1 VLAAVLA
8 VAAAVATS
16 PSLTVA
22 ELVGQKLVVRMDGTV
37 PSASLLGRAR
47 RGEIGGVFLRSH
59 SFDSAA
65 QLRSATRA
73 LQRAAASGGR
83 PRLLIAADQEG
94 GPVKAFPWIPPTLPP
109 AQITS
114 EAAALAQGRMTGSAL
129 RSPGVNTDFAP
140 VADVP
145 ASAGSF
151 IYRQGRAWSFDA
163 ATTARLAGTF
173 ALALGEGG
181 SFATMKHF
189 PGLGFATLN
198 TDRSIVRIRATRADL
213 DPGLEPYR
221 RAIAARVPLIMLS
234 NAVYD
239 AFDRFNAAGW
249 SRRIGVR
256 LLRDELGFEGVTITD
271 SLDGTA
277 HARGVPSDPLAVKA
291 ARAGTDLILIT
302 GSEAASR
309 SVYLS
314 VLRAAREG
322 RIAGADLRASF
333 TRILALKAR
342 T

>member
-1 VLAAVLA
+1 MLAAVLA
-8 VAAAVATS
+8 VAAAVAAS
-16 PSLTVA
+16 PSPAFA
-22 ELVGQKLVVRMDGTV
+22 ELVGQKLVVRMDGTT
-37 PSASLLGRAR
+37 PSASLLERAR

-73 LQRAAASGGR
+73 LQGAAAAGGR

-94 GPVKAFPWIPPTLPP
+94 GPVKGIAWIPPTVAP
-109 AQITS
+109 AQIRTVTT
-114 EAAALAQGRMTGSAL
+114 ARAQGRATGAAL
-129 RSPGVNTDFAP
+129 RALGINVDLAP
-140 VADVP
+140 VADLRAP
-145 ASAGSF
+145 RSF
-151 IYRQGRAWSFDA
+151 ITLQDRAWASSG
-163 ATTARLAGTF
+163 LAVAFSDGLHDGG
-173 ALALGEGG
+173 ALATL
-181 SFATMKHF
+181 KHF
-189 PGLGFATLN
+189 PGLEFAQRN
-198 TDRSIVRIRATRADL
+198 TDRHIVRITASRSAL
-213 DPGLEPYR
+213 EPGLEPYR
-221 RAIAARVPLIMLS
+221 ATRSPLVMLS

-277 HARGVPSDPLAVKA
+277 NARGIPSDPLAVKA

-314 VLRAAREG
+314 VLRAARDG
-322 RIAGADLRASF
+322 RIAAADLDASYD
-333 TRILALKAR
+333 RILALKR
-342 T
+342 GL

>member
-1 VLAAVLA
+1 MLAAVLA
-8 VAAAVATS
+8 VAAAVAAS
-16 PSLTVA
+16 PSPTVA
-22 ELVGQKLVVRMDGTV
+22 QLVGQKLVVRMDGTV

-73 LQRAAASGGR
+73 LQGAAASGGR

-94 GPVKAFPWIPPTLPP
+94 GPVKGISWIPPTLAP

-114 EAAALAQGRMTGSAL
+114 EASALAQGRSTGSAL
-129 RSPGVNTDFAP
+129 WSLGVNTDLAP
-140 VADVP
+140 VVDVP
-145 ASAGSF
+145 ASTGSF
-151 IYRQGRAWSFDA
+151 IYRQGRQWSFDSQ
-163 ATTARLAGTF
+163 TTALLAGTF
-173 ALALGEGG
+173 ALGLGEGG
-181 SFATMKHF
+181 AFATMKHF

-198 TDRSIVRIRATRADL
+198 TDRFIVRIRATRAEL

-256 LLRDELGFEGVTITD
+256 LLRDELGFAGVTITD

-277 HARGVPSDPLAVKA
+277 NARGIPSDPLAVKA
-291 ARAGTDLILIT
+291 ARAGTDLILVT

-314 VLRAAREG
+314 VLRAARDG
-322 RIAGADLRASF
+322 RVSAADLKASNR
-333 TRILALKAR
+333 RILALKR
-342 T
+342 GV